1 MMFLIEYMLR
11 MLREVIFS
19 ETMGVGV
26 SGFLPMLEWFR
37 SAFGEWFG
45 TGDFLEGYF
54 MFMACAVNGKAKF

>member
-1 MMFLIEYMLR
+1 MLG
-11 MLREVIFS
+11 MLREVIIS

-26 SGFLPMLEWFR
+26 SGFLPMLEWFG

-54 MFMACAVNGKAKF
+54 MFVARAVNGELKF

>member
-1 MMFLIEYMLR
+1 MLR
-11 MLREVIFS
+11 KVIIS

-45 TGDFLEGYF
+45 MGYFLEGYF
-54 MFMACAVNGKAKF
+54 MFMAHAVNGELK